1 LEIQQSSQDIQAI
14 VKTIGEIAN
23 QTNLLAFNAAI
34 EAARAGEHGLGFSV
48 VADEVRKLA
57 EKSAKATHEIETLIA
72 VTSSR
77 VEEGGRVSSLVEEAF
92 RKIVKSVDATSRS
105 IDEINDATSGQA
117 VATKNVAALLT
128 GLQRSTAQ

>member
-1 LEIQQSSQDIQAI
+1 
-14 VKTIGEIAN
+14 
-23 QTNLLAFNAAI
+23 
-34 EAARAGEHGLGFSV
+34 LGFSV

-57 EKSAKATHEIETLIA
+57 EKSAKATHEIEKLIA